1 MFLYNILNL
10 QNVLFL
16 LLKEKKNYN
25 LIIISLSH

>member
-16 LLKEKKNYN
+16 LFKEKKNYN